1 MACPCAGRH
10 RHQKGQEGENAL
22 GEHLYDLLEIML
34 MSVAL
39 GMDAFSLSIGIG
51 MHGVTR
57 RRALQICVSIGV
69 FHVLMTLAGLIAGSM
84 LEGALGQ
91 IAQWFGA
98 LLLFGLGI
106 HMAYSTLFQKHNIG
120 SVGPAPFAV
129 LLFSAGVSIDAL
141 SVGFSLGLRSTAFG
155 FTSAALFG
163 VAGTIMTGAGLI
175 LGKRANALL
184 GLYAE
189 LIGAFILIGYGVH
202 FLFD

>member
-1 MACPCAGRH
+1 
-10 RHQKGQEGENAL
+10 L
-22 GEHLYDLLEIML
+22 GDHLHDLLEITF
-34 MSVAL
+34 MSAAL

-57 RRALQICVSIGV
+57 RRAFQLCVSIGV
-69 FHVLMTLAGLIAGSM
+69 FHVLMTLAGLITGSM

-106 HMAYSTLFQKHNIG
+106 HMAYNTLFQRQNIDH
-120 SVGPAPFAV
+120 VGPTTLAV

-155 FTSAALFG
+155 YTSALAFG
-163 VAGTIMTGAGLI
+163 VAGSIMTGAGLM
-175 LGKRANALL
+175 LGRRANALL

-189 LIGAFILIGYGVH
+189 LIGAFILIGYGIH